1 MMIYMKM
8 RKLNFMKYPNKKL
21 IFIIMFSLML
31 WKSNIVVADSVIEN
45 SLISQAKNGDKFA
58 QYSLANLLLSQHT
71 NMKYNDKVFY
81 WYQLSAQQGYAEAQ
95 FALAILYEELDN
107 KEQAIIWLEKAAKQ
121 NHVQSQYLLGVNYR
135 FGFWGL
141 EHDSTKALYWLTKAA
156 NQGYTAAQIELG
168 NLYLTNSEI
177 DTYED
182 YEKGINWYKKAA
194 KANNPFAQL
203 NLGIIEKAQ
212 SNYKIALLWF
222 ERACKNNLTDGCL
235 LASEMIVKKQ

>member
-1 MMIYMKM
+1 
-8 RKLNFMKYPNKKL
+8 
-21 IFIIMFSLML
+21 
-31 WKSNIVVADSVIEN
+31 
-45 SLISQAKNGDKFA
+45 
-58 QYSLANLLLSQHT
+58 
-71 NMKYNDKVFY
+71 MKYNDKVFY

-156 NQGYTAAQIELG
+156 NQGYTAAQVELG

-194 KANNPFAQL
+194 EANNPFAQL